1 MATIVARPWQRCTP
15 LSASGRLF
23 RSFRFRP
30 LSSDLCRHLPNPGA
44 QTLRLASLQTIPTL
58 HRLLFH
64 HQPFLYVSDLTSSQL
79 PGFTEACAREI
90 PSSLEANLWDYKEYS
105 RVSCGELAA
114 LLLVLLI
121 AVSTP
126 RAQGPAP
133 ETAPPLFPG
142 GGLICFDS
150 TFTARGLMPQGLP
163 TTMLYDRQG
172 MLRMK
177 VVGFECT
184 ETIESALKPLL

>member
-30 LSSDLCRHLPNPGA
+30 LSSDLCRHLPNPGV
-44 QTLRLASLQTIPTL
+44 QTLA
-58 HRLLFH
+58 
-64 HQPFLYVSDLTSSQL
+64 DLTSSQL

-121 AVSTP
+121 AVSTA

-150 TFTARGLMPQGLP
+150 TFTTRGLMPQGLP
-163 TTMLYDRQG
+163 TTMLYDRQA

-184 ETIESALKPLL
+184 DTIESALKPLL